1 MVSLHSLH
9 LCYSH
14 KKYFLSILAHR
25 FNKWGKSRGAW
36 KGINAPKRANGEINT
51 EPQERMI
58 SAHEPHKD

>member
-1 MVSLHSLH
+1 M
-9 LCYSH
+9 
-14 KKYFLSILAHR
+14 SILAHR